1 MSDKVVVRDLEELRR
16 LVYDTIQRLGPN
28 CDLNFIDVSP
38 MVEMTGLFTCPNH
51 TFNGD
56 ISQWD
61 VSNVINMDEMFSGS
75 DFNGDISRWDVA
87 NVDSMYGMFKYSAFN
102 GDISEWNVSNVQCMS
117 NMFEGSVF
125 NGDLSKWDVSR
136 VNRMDDMFRYS
147 KFNWD
152 ISNWDVGMCRS
163 FGGMFYRSAFC
174 GDLERWNLV
183 NPELMTF
190 DMLECSLL
198 DWNNCLPQWYKVI
211 YRNQNVVEDFNE
223 LDSIDDDEDKNLPF

>member
-1 MSDKVVVRDLEELRR
+1 
-16 LVYDTIQRLGPN
+16 
-28 CDLNFIDVSP
+28 
-38 MVEMTGLFTCPNH
+38 
-51 TFNGD
+51 
-56 ISQWD
+56 
-61 VSNVINMDEMFSGS
+61 MDDMFH
-75 DFNGDISRWDVA
+75 
-87 NVDSMYGMFKYSAFN
+87 
-102 GDISEWNVSNVQCMS
+102 
-117 NMFEGSVF
+117 GSVF
-125 NGDLSKWDVSR
+125 NG
-136 VNRMDDMFRYS
+136 
-147 KFNWD
+147 D